1 MSEVPR
7 LFHSVEFEGPFKK
20 CLNCKVPFDEMNVP
34 HLINKSYRGPECIFE
49 YAMCQNCHLEMVQ
62 SFSEESRVSLE
73 AFHLGRVNFDARS
86 EKLEGNEHH
95 TDWLKECLTCGTEV
109 QHLKEYSIAA
119 MAFESTMVFDP
130 FPRMMC
136 GSCEMELQEQ
146 LSAKTRDQ
154 WDGFIRDNF
163 EGPPAESPNPDGQIP
178 VLA

>member
-163 EGPPAESPNPDGQIP
+163 EGPPAESLNPDGQIP

>member
-20 CLNCKVPFDEMNVP
+20 CLNCEVPFDEMTVP
-34 HLINKSYRGPECIFE
+34 HLISKSYRGPECVFE
-49 YAMCQNCHLEMVQ
+49 YAMCQNCHMEMVQ
-62 SFSEESRVSLE
+62 SFSEESRESLE
-73 AFHLGRVNFDARS
+73 AFHRGRVNFDARS
-86 EKLEGNEHH
+86 EELKDNEHH
-95 TDWLKECLTCGTEV
+95 TDWLKECLTCKTPV
-109 QHLKEYSIAA
+109 QHLKEYSLAA

-136 GSCEMELQEQ
+136 GTCEMELQEQ
-146 LSAKTRDQ
+146 LSSKTRDQ

-163 EGPPAESPNPDGQIP
+163 EGPPAESLNPDGRIP